1 MTARPRPVR
10 QQRPVIRDTV
20 ESAPDAMPGP
30 KAVVRTRIKVC
41 GITRL
46 DDAEFAVEA
55 GAWAIGL
62 ILWRKSKRRCRI
74 EEAQRIGA
82 AVKRRVE
89 VVGVFVNATL
99 DEVDRAVDQ
108 CGLTIVQ
115 LHGDEGPSYCAEVS
129 RRTGAKVIKAARVRT
144 GADVTALRPFHTDF
158 HLLDTHV
165 PGVQGGTGET
175 FDWALA
181 RTRRAPAGEKQPP
194 LILSGGLRTE
204 NVAEAVREVRPYA
217 VDVASG
223 TEAAPGRKDHAL
235 ITSFVR
241 EVRGAFVDAVQDDAA
256 DLPPSTRTPSPTA
269 AAQAAGAESGEGMN
283 TTTEPPTG
291 DAGHDPTTGR
301 PAGDESTEAR

>member
-1 MTARPRPVR
+1 MQDEQPDRPDAAPTPRARPVR
-10 QQRPVIRDTV
+10 AAPAAPV
-20 ESAPDAMPGP
+20 APAPQAP
-30 KAVVRTRIKVC
+30 RVVRTRVKIC

-46 DDAEFAVEA
+46 DDAEQAVDA

-99 DEVDRAVDQ
+99 DEVDLAVDQ

-115 LHGDEGPSYCAEVS
+115 LHGDEGPSYCAEVA

-165 PGVQGGTGET
+165 AGVQGGTGET
-175 FDWALA
+175 FDWELA
-181 RTRRAPAGEKQPP
+181 RVRRAPQGEKQPP
-194 LILSGGLRTE
+194 LILSGGLTPG
-204 NVAEAVREVRPYA
+204 NVAEAVRTARPYA

-223 TEAAPGRKDHAL
+223 TEAAPGRKDPAL
-235 ITSFVR
+235 VMDVIR
-241 EVRGAFVDAVQDDAA
+241 EVRGAFTDADPAA
-256 DLPPSTRTPSPTA
+256 EGIDLAPTTRA
-269 AAQAAGAESGEGMN
+269 AAQVAGAEAGGGTN
-283 TTTEPPTG
+283 TTTEL
-291 DAGHDPTTGR
+291 R
-301 PAGDESTEAR
+301 